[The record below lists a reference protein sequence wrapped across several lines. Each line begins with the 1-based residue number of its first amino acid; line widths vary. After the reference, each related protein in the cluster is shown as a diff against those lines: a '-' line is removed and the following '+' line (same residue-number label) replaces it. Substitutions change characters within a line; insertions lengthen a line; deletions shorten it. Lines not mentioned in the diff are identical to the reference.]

1 MSTGASATEP
11 MLAQT
16 ARHYRVTLVSQGVR
30 LLCKVVSVLVLA
42 RLVAPEEHGLYA
54 MAGTVF
60 GGLLL
65 FRDLGLAAALVQAA
79 ELTEEQGNALRW
91 FLPLVGAG
99 LAVLHLAL
107 IPAAVWFFA
116 EPRLTGLLAML
127 SLTFLLYGLGAFPR
141 ALLARQL
148 RFAAIN
154 RIETT
159 AAVLGTGA
167 MIAAGALGAGAYAFG
182 VFLLTVE
189 AWAALAA
196 WRVCGWHGRGTPRW
210 SSLRPLFRPG
220 TGFASS
226 NALTYVLGQL
236 DALLVGRWFGA
247 AQLGPYARASQLLTL
262 PSLHI
267 TLPLTQVT
275 FATLSRLKP
284 SSPGFVP
291 HVRHCSNQ
299 IAYLTLPVAAACIA
313 LPHEIVRVVL
323 GPGWEAAAPMLFW
336 LAVSTAATSL
346 AAVAQPLCLAL
357 GRTGRF
363 TLLSFVAIPFT
374 LLGVWLG
381 RTHGP
386 AGMAAGLAAANLAL
400 LLPRLLWAARDTPVR
415 LGDFAATWA
424 GPCSAAAAV
433 ALGLSLATRWLPP
446 ASPALRLCAGL
457 AGGCAALGLLVI
469 AWPRL
474 RRELA
479 SIWQAVHPEP
489 SA

>member
-1 MSTGASATEP
+1 MSSAASAAEP

-16 ARHYRVTLVSQGVR
+16 ARDYRSTLLSQGVR
-30 LLCKVVSVLVLA
+30 LLCKIVSVLVLA

-79 ELTEEQGNALRW
+79 ELTEEQCNALRW
-91 FLPLVGAG
+91 FLPLVGAILMG
-99 LAVLHLAL
+99 LNLAL
-107 IPAAVWFFA
+107 IPLAVWFFD
-116 EPRLTGLLAML
+116 EPRLAGLLAML
-127 SLTFLLYGLGAFPR
+127 SLTFLLYGTGAFPR

-148 RFAAIN
+148 RFVTIN

-159 AAVLGTGA
+159 AAAVGTVA

-189 AWAALAA
+189 AWAAITA
-196 WRVCGWHGRGTPRW
+196 WYVCDWRGRGTPRW

-220 TGFASS
+220 TGFATG
-226 NALTYVLGQL
+226 NALTYVLAQL

-247 AQLGPYARASQLLTL
+247 AQLGPYARANQLLTL
-262 PSLHI
+262 PSLHV

-275 FATLSRLKP
+275 FATLSRLRP
-284 SSPGFVP
+284 TSPAFVP
-291 HVRHCSNQ
+291 HVCQCSNQ
-299 IAYLTLPVAAACIA
+299 IAYLTLPVAAACLA

-323 GPGWEAAAPMLFW
+323 GPGWSAAAPLLFW

-357 GRTGRF
+357 GHTRRF
-363 TLLSFVAIPFT
+363 SLLSFLAIPIT
-374 LLGVWLG
+374 VLGVWLG
-381 RTHGP
+381 RSHGP
-386 AGMAAGLAAANLAL
+386 VGMAAGLAAANVAL
-400 LLPRLLWAARDTPVR
+400 LLPRLLWAAHTTPVR
-415 LGDFAATWA
+415 LGDFVPTWV
-424 GPCSAAAAV
+424 GPFAAAAAMAFGMGLTGL
-433 ALGLSLATRWLPP
+433 ALPSA
-446 ASPALRLCAGL
+446 APALRLAAGL
-457 AGGCAALGLLVI
+457 GGGCAALGLLVI

-474 RRELA
+474 RRELS
-479 SIWQAVHPEP
+479 SIWTAVREESP
-489 SA
+489 A